1 MTVADLPVSDRAV
14 RLLVALQEHAADTGH
29 ESMSLLDLDAIV
41 PLTLHDRPQRIGWAL
56 RALAENDAL
65 AIVGE
70 NIVLK
75 VAVAR

>member
-29 ESMSLLDLDAIV
+29 ESMSLLELDAV
-41 PLTLHDRPQRIGWAL
+41 LPLTLHDRPRRIGWAL
-56 RALAENDAL
+56 RALAEHDAL

-75 VAVAR
+75 AAASA